1 MAKKAVFV
9 VILIIFLFSVYARA
23 GAKDVPMK
31 EIEKALTAQTDMTQ
45 MAKCD
50 NRNLMQFFGLD
61 YEQYDSYLYY
71 KGKEALS
78 VDEVLVIKTHEKTD
92 LDNIKDAV
100 EKRIDSQIAT
110 FDGYG
115 PTQVALLSNAVII
128 TKGNYL
134 FYCTGKNADDTGEVF
149 RNVVQ

>member
-1 MAKKAVFV
+1 MIKKAVFV
-9 VILIIFLFSVYARA
+9 VILIIFLFGVYARA

-31 EIEKALTAQTDMTQ
+31 EIEKQLTAKTDITQ

-61 YEQYDSYLYY
+61 YEQYDSHLYY

-78 VDEVLVIKTHEKTD
+78 VDEVLIIKVHEKTD
-92 LDNIKDAV
+92 LDGVKDAV
-100 EKRIDSQIAT
+100 EKRIDSQKAT

-115 PTQVALLSNAVII
+115 PAQVALLSNAVMI
-128 TKGNYL
+128 TRGNYL
-134 FYCTGKNADDTGEVF
+134 FYCTGKNAEELEEVF
-149 RNVVQ
+149 CDVIQ

>member
-50 NRNLMQFFGLD
+50 NRNLD

-100 EKRIDSQIAT
+100 EKRIDSQKAT

>member
-1 MAKKAVFV
+1 MIKKAVFV
-9 VILIIFLFSVYARA
+9 AVLILFLAGVYGRA
-23 GAKDVPMK
+23 GAKDIPM
-31 EIEKALTAQTDMTQ
+31 EDIETQLTTACDMTH

-61 YEQYDSYLYY
+61 YEQYDSHIYY

-78 VDEVLVIKTHEKTD
+78 VDEVLIIKTHEKTA
-92 LDNIKDAV
+92 LDGVKDAV
-100 EKRIDSQIAT
+100 EKRISTQTAT

-115 PTQVALLSNAVII
+115 PAQVALLSNAVIT

-134 FYCTGKNADDTGEVF
+134 FYCTGKNAEDLEEVF
-149 RNVVQ
+149 CDVIQ